1 MAITFVDG
9 SANTGTGTSVTP
21 TEPAG
26 AAQNDL
32 IIMATCVNT
41 IDGVWT
47 DPADFTEI
55 DQNTAT
61 LGAPDTRNY
70 IGYKIRGA
78 DAGSGYAM
86 SYSGTS
92 GNYAS
97 LISCYR
103 GVDTS
108 QPIDTTYVNATHFT
122 SAANNMNLA
131 AKPIDTTTA
140 NAWVVLYYFC
150 TTPALTGVGPPSGF
164 NQRDAATATVSCYTC
179 DFADGAASTV
189 TPGVFTHTGTDAQD
203 PRIFTISLREI
214 QAATSKLAV
223 LKRIRHF

>member
-21 TEPAG
+21 TEPSG

-122 SAANNMNLA
+122 SASNNMNLA
-131 AKPIDTTTA
+131 AKAIDTTTA
-140 NAWVVLYYFC
+140 NAWVVLYYFS
-150 TTPALTGVGPPSGF
+150 TNPALTGVGAPSGF
-164 NQRDAATATVSCYTC
+164 TQRDAGTGTVNAYTC

-189 TPGVFTHTGTDAQD
+189 TPGVFTHTGSDGQD

-223 LKRIRHF
+223 LKRNRHF